1 MSDWHGWYLEVESKL
16 EVLDD
21 RLVAVE
27 NLPIEDK
34 LLKMLNRLEALE
46 SRAVVEYKL
55 SSAYRDRLDILEA
68 RVRAL
73 EMQTSELEARHN
85 SWFNGLSGRL
95 NSVEIVLTS
104 FCEIAGRLLHLLRRP
119 PGE

>member
-1 MSDWHGWYLEVESKL
+1 MSDWHGWYLEVESRL
-16 EVLDD
+16 EVLSD
-21 RLVAVE
+21 RLEAVE

-34 LLKMLNRLEALE
+34 LLKMLDRLEALE
-46 SRAVVEYKL
+46 SRAIHH
-55 SSAYRDRLDILEA
+55 RDRLDILEA
-68 RVRAL
+68 RARAL

-85 SWFNGLSGRL
+85 TWFNTISGRL